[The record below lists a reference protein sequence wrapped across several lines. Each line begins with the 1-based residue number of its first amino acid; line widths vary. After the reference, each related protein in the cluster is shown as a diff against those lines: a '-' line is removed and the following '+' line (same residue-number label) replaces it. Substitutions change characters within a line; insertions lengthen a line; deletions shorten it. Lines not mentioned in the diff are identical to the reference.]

1 MSNTQKARP
10 LSPHLQVYKPQLTS
24 ILSIFHRGSGVFL
37 SLGTPLL
44 VYWLWAISAGNAYY
58 IEAMHFLYHGMVQ
71 LVLFAWTAAFC
82 YHLCNG
88 IRHLFWDMGKGFEL
102 KDLYFS
108 GYMVLGVSSVLTLLI
123 WAIAKGVL

>member
-1 MSNTQKARP
+1 MSKTHKARP

-44 VYWLWAISAGNAYY
+44 VYWLWAVAAGPAYY
-58 IEAMHFLYHGMVQ
+58 IEASQVFANGFVQ
-71 LVLFAWTAAFC
+71 LVLFAWTAAFF

-108 GYMVLGVSSVLTLLI
+108 GYMVLAVATILTLATWL
-123 WAIAKGVL
+123 IAKGVI